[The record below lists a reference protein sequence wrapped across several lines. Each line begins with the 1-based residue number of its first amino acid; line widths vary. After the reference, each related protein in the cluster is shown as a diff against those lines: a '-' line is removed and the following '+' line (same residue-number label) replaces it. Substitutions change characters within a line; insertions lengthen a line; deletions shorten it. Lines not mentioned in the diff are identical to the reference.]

1 MNVTPIHRLFREDIK
16 QDVVTLGEVKR
27 LLDRYMTEFKESQQ
41 TLRMIPAQQ
50 TQPVS
55 APLQPAAY
63 YLDNVVRPR
72 AAMSDTKALTGIEKM
87 LYFLAGVVTTLVL
100 FIAVRQIDQRKS
112 RRN

>member
-27 LLDRYMTEFKESQQ
+27 LLDRYMKEFKESQQ
-41 TLRMIPAQQ
+41 TPAQQ
-50 TQPVS
+50 TQIHSTPV
-55 APLQPAAY
+55 QPAAY

-72 AAMSDTKALTGIEKM
+72 AAMSDTKALTGIEKI

>member
-41 TLRMIPAQQ
+41 TPAQQ
-50 TQPVS
+50 TQPVIHS
-55 APLQPAAY
+55 PPVQPAAY

-72 AAMSDTKALTGIEKM
+72 AAMSDTKSLTGIEKM